1 MVAKETTMDT
11 SKINLLTVAEAAEES
26 GMNQETLSSRVR
38 TGSLRSFRRNSRV
51 YLIMQDIIEWQ
62 PVWHNNPLE
71 IIQEAHAAGES
82 DVSIAT
88 MLGVSRERVRKL
100 RSSLGLPRNPRKPQL
115 SKVFT
120 ADQPR
125 QVLEINRAY

>member
-62 PVWHNNPLE
+62 PVWHNN
-71 IIQEAHAAGES
+71 Q
-82 DVSIAT
+82 
-88 MLGVSRERVRKL
+88 M
-100 RSSLGLPRNPRKPQL
+100 
-115 SKVFT
+115 
-120 ADQPR
+120 
-125 QVLEINRAY
+125 